1 MPPPDLPFEEIACRN
16 DVKVGTLR
24 KSKSLAKLKD
34 CSDEERLFQK
44 KQHLEEEFKE
54 MEAKIMKGFFQF
66 LNSAARIF
74 YVKVQKKLNL
84 FR

>member
-24 KSKSLAKLKD
+24 KSKSLVKLKD

-54 MEAKIMKGFFQF
+54 MEAKIMKGFSNFSTVLLEYF
-66 LNSAARIF
+66 MLRYKRN
-74 YVKVQKKLNL
+74 
-84 FR
+84 

>member
-54 MEAKIMKGFFQF
+54 MEAKIMKGLPNISTVLLEYFM
-66 LNSAARIF
+66 LRYKRN
-74 YVKVQKKLNL
+74 
-84 FR
+84 